1 MDNSHRL
8 IAAATVAV
16 AALSTPSDLRASELE
31 LSSGIDTFVS
41 DQSTIEGFHY
51 FSLMGEVR
59 PGFYLGQSVYSSAL
73 GDGGGAFFGGVEAQ
87 KRFRFSDRL
96 SVDLEGFL
104 GGGGGSGQIPG
115 DGLMMRAGASLNYA
129 LSEATRLSLGV
140 ARVKITGSDIDTNA
154 ISLGISQAINL
165 NTSAG
170 TKPARASTPYNLSL
184 SAFRPMV
191 YTIVPEGSLK
201 GSGQPLETM
210 YLVGVEIGFTLDEM
224 QEAYLKAGGAGAG
237 DGEGFAELMFGYRR
251 YLGQGNTRLY
261 WNAGAGF
268 AGGGDVDTG
277 GGFVAE
283 VGGGVAQKLVG
294 GLDLQFGADLTR
306 SGNGG
311 LSAVAPYIR
320 SSFEFGQGREK
331 GRGTGD
337 ADARQDWNLTMGI
350 TSQPG
355 SILKS
360 AGEASPL
367 LFETALDLFVTERVY
382 VTGIGQTVL
391 SGGVGGYAVGL
402 LGLGYERALSD
413 QWNAGFELFA
423 GVAGGGGID
432 TKGGLVGGYRIEVD
446 YALNDTLKLSLGL
459 GGLSALKPGGLNST
473 TMQLGLKIP
482 FTSWH

>member
-1 MDNSHRL
+1 MYKSPCL
-8 IAAATVAV
+8 IAAVSLAL
-16 AALSTPSDLRASELE
+16 AALSMPVELRASELE
-31 LSSGIDTFVS
+31 LSSGIDMFLS

-51 FSLMGEVR
+51 ISLMGEAG
-59 PGFYLGQSVYSSAL
+59 PGFYLGQSIYSSAL
-73 GDGGGAFFGGVEAQ
+73 GDGGGAFFGGIEAQ

-96 SVDLEGFL
+96 SADIEGFV

-115 DGLMMRAGASLNYA
+115 DGLMMRAGATLNYA
-129 LSEATRLSLGV
+129 LSDATRLSLGV

-170 TKPARASTPYNLSL
+170 AQPLRASALYGLSL
-184 SAFRPMV
+184 SAFRPMA
-191 YTIVPEGSLK
+191 YAIVPDSSLK
-201 GSGQPLETM
+201 RSGQPLDTM
-210 YLVGVEIGFTLDEM
+210 YLAGVEIGFALDE
-224 QEAYLKAGGAGAG
+224 QREAYLKAGGAGAG
-237 DGEGFAELMFGYRR
+237 DGEGFAELMFGYRQ
-251 YLGQGNTRLY
+251 YYGQGNTRVY

-283 VGGGVAQKLVG
+283 LGGGVAQTLVG
-294 GLDLQFGADLTR
+294 GLGLQIGADLTR
-306 SGNGG
+306 SGTGG

-320 SSFEFGQGREK
+320 SSFEFGQGQGK
-331 GRGTGD
+331 DRGTRD

-355 SILKS
+355 SILYS
-360 AGEASPL
+360 GGEASPL

-413 QWNAGFELFA
+413 QWSAGIELIA

-432 TKGGLVGGYRIEVD
+432 TKGGLVGGYRVEAD
-446 YALNDTLKLSLGL
+446 YALSDTLKLSLGL
-459 GGLSALKPGGLNST
+459 GGLSALKPGGLRST
-473 TMQLGLKIP
+473 TMQVGLKIP
-482 FTSWH
+482 FASWN